1 MHFIHAKTHNKK
13 GNAMDIDW
21 EGMKTLLAIAR
32 AGSLSGAARS
42 LKLTQPTV
50 GRRLDALEKATGV
63 TLFQRTQTGYVPT
76 DAGADL
82 LAFAERMEAEAL
94 IATRRI
100 VSKDMSLDGL
110 LRLTSS
116 DWFGQHVIAPK
127 LTPFLQQHPA
137 LCIELLADTRWYS
150 LERREA
156 DIAFRFVEFQSPDI
170 VQRKFLQVDFALY
183 ASTAYLKR
191 HGHPAKGD
199 GTGHKLILMDVAFEN
214 MADVNWIRRMLPNAQ
229 ATVRS
234 NSREVQKTICRDGA
248 GLAILPAMLAAGD
261 KKLVPVQNLGS
272 PPRRDVWLGYHRDLR
287 DMPRLRT
294 FVDYLTAA
302 G

>member
-1 MHFIHAKTHNKK
+1 
-13 GNAMDIDW
+13 MDIDW

-32 AGSLSGAARS
+32 AGSLSGAART

-50 GRRLDALEKATGV
+50 GRRLDALENATGV

-94 IATRRI
+94 TATRRI

-127 LTPFLQQHPA
+127 LTPFLAQHPA

-156 DIAFRFVEFQSPDI
+156 DIAFRFVEFKSPDI
-170 VQRKFLQVDFALY
+170 VQKKFLQVDFALY
-183 ASTAYLKR
+183 ASSAYLKR
-191 HGHPAKGD
+191 HGLPVKGD
-199 GTGHKLILMDVAFEN
+199 GAGHKLILMDVAFEN
-214 MADVNWIRRMLPNAQ
+214 MADVNWIRQALPNAHV
-229 ATVRS
+229 TVRS
-234 NSREVQKTICRDGA
+234 NSREVQKTICRNGA
-248 GLAILPAMLAAGD
+248 GLAILPSAIAAGD
-261 KKLVPVQNLGS
+261 KKLVAVQSLGS
-272 PPRRDVWLGYHRDLR
+272 PPRRHVWLGYHRDLR

-294 FVDYLTAA
+294 FIDYLAA
-302 G
+302 VG